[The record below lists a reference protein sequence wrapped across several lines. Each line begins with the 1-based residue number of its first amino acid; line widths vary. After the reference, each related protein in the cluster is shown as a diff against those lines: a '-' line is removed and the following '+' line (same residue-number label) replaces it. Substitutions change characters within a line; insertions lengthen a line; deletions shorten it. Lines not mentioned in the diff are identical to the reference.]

1 VSSPKQK
8 PRSIAL
14 IEKSVD
20 ELLRAFMKAS
30 GLRTL
35 SMPIPL
41 DDIAMYLELRI
52 DFDSLEDLG
61 YDNTYGA
68 LFASQRTILID
79 EHLDRP
85 SEVSV
90 CNYTIGHEIGHWVLH
105 TTGLQLDLFRFSIHN
120 PANGHRNHR
129 PRGAPVRPSSQ
140 LTLFDERVRHS
151 LAPPVCRESRR
162 GSAPEIEAERFSAAL
177 LMPSSLVKRAMRR
190 LFGTDHLVCHSDDTV
205 TRGALGLTGQHSAGQ
220 IASLVAREL
229 APKFRVSVQAMEY
242 RLKRLNLLITPG

>member
-1 VSSPKQK
+1 MAIPKQQ

-20 ELLRAFMKAS
+20 ELLCAFMKARH
-30 GLRTL
+30 LRKLPT
-35 SMPIPL
+35 PIPL

-79 EHLDRP
+79 EHLERP
-85 SEVSV
+85 SEVPV

-120 PANGHRNHR
+120 PANGHRHH
-129 PRGAPVRPSSQ
+129 PTRGAAVSPSSQ
-140 LTLFDERVRHS
+140 LTLFDERVRRS
-151 LAPPVCRESRR
+151 IAPPVCRESRR

-177 LMPSSLVKRAMRR
+177 LMPSSLVKRAMRY
-190 LFGTDHLVCHSDDTV
+190 LFRTDHLICHSDDAV
-205 TRGALGLTGQHSAGQ
+205 TRGALGLTGQLSAGQ
-220 IASLVAREL
+220 IASLVARKL

-242 RLKRLNLLITPG
+242 RLKNLNLLITPG